1 MTSTEIFL
9 DGDGAAVCFDGQ
21 KHDNGPPPTFLDRG
35 TLRRS
40 MAKARTQTRDG
51 KTMNLGRLKFSSC
64 AFPQGRFSRTE
75 GTATAQASP
84 PVGMD
89 SRMSLSVQV
98 GEPKNSALGA
108 ARSPRPQPSTFP

>member
-1 MTSTEIFL
+1 
-9 DGDGAAVCFDGQ
+9 
-21 KHDNGPPPTFLDRG
+21 
-35 TLRRS
+35 

-51 KTMNLGRLKFSSC
+51 KTMNLGRLKFSNC

-89 SRMSLSVQV
+89 SRMSFQFRSVNRTTQL
-98 GEPKNSALGA
+98 KGA
-108 ARSPRPQPSTFP
+108 AGSPRPQPSTFSLTYRRFQRQCFMLMGVQRYSRMLGLSRV